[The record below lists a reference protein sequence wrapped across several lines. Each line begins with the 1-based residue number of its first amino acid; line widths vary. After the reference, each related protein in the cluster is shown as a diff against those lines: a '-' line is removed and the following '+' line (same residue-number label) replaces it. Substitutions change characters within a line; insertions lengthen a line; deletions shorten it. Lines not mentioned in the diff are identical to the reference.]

1 MKTFALLCLLCCA
14 AASSAQLADPSWIVP
29 TYVDTC
35 EKANTYRYIYPG
47 SLTVDSVGNIVWL
60 FRNRSTCRTSTN
72 DFTVLKVTPA
82 GLPLLST
89 FRSYEY
95 PEEWYYYNEQV
106 ILYHNRGYW
115 GGSSYVRDTAR
126 SIIVGAFN
134 LDAGDT
140 LWTASWYPVG
150 KTSYTITG
158 MTATDSA
165 IYITANASMLISDTT
180 YTYGYAM
187 LMAKFDARTG
197 KELWT
202 TIYTQPFSQAFKGNI
217 VVTDSFVYACGS
229 RYSDVTPL
237 ELGTGFIGKYD
248 ATTGVLLDSLYYPS
262 KRRLS
267 DYIPSYIGL
276 RDSSLIVA
284 GLNTT
289 TADAALFTSVVSSND
304 MQMRSF
310 DAVPTGSY
318 ANLTTAALDTNGFLY
333 ISHYSYGASSYGYT
347 IDVADCRN
355 GCYTV
360 HRNVMLDAPISGVS
374 AMLPMGNSLYLSTS
388 GYSLD
393 TTITTLNRYDGYLVK
408 YDVTPLAVGHHKV
421 ERTQSAQVFPNPVS
435 TSATIISPVMLT
447 SGELE
452 IVDEVGRVVKQY
464 EMLSGDSF
472 TFNRS
477 TLPSG
482 MYGYRIREYGTVIAS
497 GKMMVE

>member
-1 MKTFALLCLLCCA
+1 MKTFALLSLLCCA
-14 AASSAQLADPSWIVP
+14 TAASAQLADPSWIVP

-47 SLTVDSVGNIVWL
+47 SLTVDSAGNIVWL

-165 IYITANASMLISDTT
+165 LYITANASFLISDST
-180 YTYGYAM
+180 YTYGNAM
-187 LMAKFDARTG
+187 LIAKFDARTG

-229 RYSDVTPL
+229 RYSDMTPL

-248 ATTGVLLDSLYYPS
+248 AATGVLIDSLYYPS

-267 DYIPSYIGL
+267 DYVPSYIGL

-333 ISHYSYGASSYGYT
+333 ISHYSYYTSSYGYT

-374 AMLPMGNSLYLSTS
+374 AMLPVGSSLYLSTS

-408 YDVTPLAVGHHKV
+408 YDVTPLAVGHHKAQ
-421 ERTQSAQVFPNPVS
+421 RTQTAQVFPNPVS
-435 TSATIISPVMLT
+435 TSATVISPVMLT
-447 SGELE
+447 SGELD
-452 IVDEVGRVVKQY
+452 IVDAVGRVVKQY
-464 EMLSGDSF
+464 ESLSGDSF

-477 TLPSG
+477 NLPSG
-482 MYGYRIREYGTVIAS
+482 MYGYRIREYGAVVAS